1 MERHGRAGE
10 ASAPESHP
18 IKESRDRS
26 NSKSSKNILGNEITA
41 IGLSQVEEVPN
52 SGILRVGRGD
62 TCTVYQ
68 VGRRIGLGTFS
79 AVYEGLRLL
88 DHKQVT
94 IKFEVGNSYFSQ
106 LRAESQTYKS
116 LKGWSKALFSDR
128 NPPNGSQLPTDRAP
142 DVVFFGDHG
151 RSRLLV
157 MDLLG
162 PSLEDLL
169 DHCGRRFTIETVVMI
184 GITILEELHDR
195 DFIHRDIIAENFVI
209 QGGTERP
216 NVVRAIDF
224 ATAKKYRSGNPP
236 KHIKYREGRQFIGTA
251 RYASINTHMGCEQSR
266 RDDLEAIWYMLL
278 YFIRRKLP
286 WQCATPTPRA
296 EKHEKI
302 LEAKQTTTIEDLCE
316 GRSALCA
323 GLRYIRRL
331 GFEED
336 PDYDYLRG
344 QLVQALEGR
353 IGDVENGPYDWDKLP
368 SPVRLATQSLNLP
381 PPTQPPK
388 AADRSTS
395 FHGGHSADKRET
407 LKAIIRVT
415 GTWLDQTLFTTKSK
429 QPSGGVITYK
439 AKVQEVLGEIGKFS
453 KDCVRRLQQP
463 RRDAVRIRALL
474 SNDVAGIVG
483 IPATDGVEK
492 AMHSLLDLSDQVS
505 LDFLVQGHSE
515 KTSVL
520 REALK
525 EVKSLAQCE
534 LEDLSSPEIRE
545 GDRPITPEDHH
556 WL

>member
-116 LKGWSKALFSDR
+116 LKGW
-128 NPPNGSQLPTDRAP
+128 NRAP

-151 RSRLLV
+151 RSRLL
-157 MDLLG
+157 
-162 PSLEDLL
+162 
-169 DHCGRRFTIETVVMI
+169 
-184 GITILEELHDR
+184 ITILEELHDR